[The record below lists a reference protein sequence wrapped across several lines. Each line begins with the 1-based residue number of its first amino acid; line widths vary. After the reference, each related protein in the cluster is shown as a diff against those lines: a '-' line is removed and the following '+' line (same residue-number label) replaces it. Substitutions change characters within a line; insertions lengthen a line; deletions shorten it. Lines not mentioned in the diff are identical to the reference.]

1 VQRRAAGGPTA
12 GLTVSDPRR
21 PEDSIPFGVRVG
33 AAWAWRLLLI
43 AAAVSAAA
51 YAAAALRLLVIPA
64 VAAVFLT
71 VLLEPV
77 KQRLV
82 RAGMAAAAA
91 ALTALVAFVLVFG
104 GVFALLVPPVV
115 DELDTL
121 GRDVEDGA
129 RRVLEWVSEG
139 PLNADDTQVQAALDG
154 TIDRLQENFDAVGSG
169 VLAGAALVVEMIAGL
184 LLALVLTFFF
194 LKDGG
199 RLWRWILM
207 RVRPPRRPTT
217 DDLGRRIWATLGA
230 YLRGIVIVA
239 LFDAVFIGLA
249 LVALGVPLA
258 LPLTVITFIGAF
270 IPIVGALVAG
280 AAATLVAL
288 VTGGPDQALLVLA
301 AVIVVQ
307 QVESQLLSPVVL
319 GRAVKLHP
327 GVVLMAVTAG
337 AVLYGVVGAALA
349 APVAAV
355 IRTAATAAAPDGDPG
370 SEPAAEAT
378 TGPAAVPGSTP
389 DCDQTTPGEVE
400 HDGDR

>member
-1 VQRRAAGGPTA
+1 MQRRATDGV
-12 GLTVSDPRR
+12 TVRGARR
-21 PEDSIPFGVRVG
+21 PDDAVPFVVRVG

-51 YAAAALRLLVIPA
+51 YAAAELRLLVLPA
-64 VAAVFLT
+64 VVAVFLT
-71 VLLEPV
+71 VLLEPI

-91 ALTALVAFVLVFG
+91 ALTALIGFVVVFG
-104 GVFALLVPPVV
+104 AMFSLLVPPVV

-139 PLNADDTQVQAALDG
+139 PLNADDTQVQAAFDG
-154 TIDRLQENFDAVGSG
+154 AIDRLQENVGAVGSG

-184 LLALVLTFFF
+184 LLALVLTFFL
-194 LKDGG
+194 LKDGD

-217 DDLGRRIWATLGA
+217 EDLGQRIWATLGA

-270 IPIVGALVAG
+270 VPIVGALVAG

-288 VTGGPDQALLVLA
+288 VTGGLDQALLVLA

-337 AVLYGVVGAALA
+337 AILYGVVGAALA

-355 IRTAATAAAPDGDPG
+355 VRTAATAATPDGAPG
-370 SEPAAEAT
+370 SEPPAEAT
-378 TGPAAVPGSTP
+378 TGPAADPGSTR
-389 DCDQTTPGEVE
+389 DSDQTTPGEIE

>member
-1 VQRRAAGGPTA
+1 VQRRATDGV
-12 GLTVSDPRR
+12 TVRGARR
-21 PEDSIPFGVRVG
+21 PDDSVPFGVRVG

-51 YAAAALRLLVIPA
+51 YAAAELRLLVIPA
-64 VAAVFLT
+64 VVAVFLT

-77 KQRLV
+77 KQRLM

-91 ALTALVAFVLVFG
+91 ALTALATFVLVFG
-104 GVFALLVPPVV
+104 AVFALLVPPVV

-121 GRDVEDGA
+121 ARDVEDGA
-129 RRVLEWVSEG
+129 RRVLEWISEG

-154 TIDRLQENFDAVGSG
+154 TVDRLQENFGAVGSG
-169 VLAGAALVVEMIAGL
+169 VLAGTALVVEMIAGL

-199 RLWRWILM
+199 RLWRWILT
-207 RVRPPRRPTT
+207 RLRPLRRPTT

-270 IPIVGALVAG
+270 IPIAGAIAAG

-288 VTGGPDQALLVLA
+288 VTGGLDQALLVLA

-337 AVLYGVVGAALA
+337 AIIYGVIGAALS
-349 APVAAV
+349 APIAAV

-370 SEPAAEAT
+370 SEPPAEAT
-378 TGPAAVPGSTP
+378 TGPAADPGSTR
-389 DCDQTTPGEVE
+389 DSDRTTPGEVE

>member
-104 GVFALLVPPVV
+104 GVFVLLVPPVV

-139 PLNADDTQVQAALDG
+139 PLNADDTQVQAAFDG
-154 TIDRLQENFDAVGSG
+154 AIDRLQENVGAVGSG
-169 VLAGAALVVEMIAGL
+169 VLAGAALVVVPTLIAGVYGMNFDHMPELHWTFGYAWAL
-184 LLALVLTFFF
+184 LLMV
-194 LKDGG
+194 GSS
-199 RLWRWILM
+199 
-207 RVRPPRRPTT
+207 
-217 DDLGRRIWATLGA
+217 
-230 YLRGIVIVA
+230 
-239 LFDAVFIGLA
+239 IGL
-249 LVALGVPLA
+249 LWFFKRSGWL
-258 LPLTVITFIGAF
+258 
-270 IPIVGALVAG
+270 
-280 AAATLVAL
+280 
-288 VTGGPDQALLVLA
+288 
-301 AVIVVQ
+301 
-307 QVESQLLSPVVL
+307 
-319 GRAVKLHP
+319 
-327 GVVLMAVTAG
+327 
-337 AVLYGVVGAALA
+337 
-349 APVAAV
+349 
-355 IRTAATAAAPDGDPG
+355 
-370 SEPAAEAT
+370 
-378 TGPAAVPGSTP
+378 
-389 DCDQTTPGEVE
+389 
-400 HDGDR
+400 

>member
-1 VQRRAAGGPTA
+1 VQRRATDGV
-12 GLTVSDPRR
+12 TVRGARR
-21 PEDSIPFGVRVG
+21 PDDAVPFVVRVG

-51 YAAAALRLLVIPA
+51 YAAAELRLLVLPA
-64 VAAVFLT
+64 VVAVFLT
-71 VLLEPV
+71 VLLEPI

-91 ALTALVAFVLVFG
+91 ALTALATFVLVFG
-104 GVFALLVPPVV
+104 AVFALLVPPVV

-121 GRDVEDGA
+121 ARDVEDGA

-139 PLNADDTQVQAALDG
+139 PLNADDTQVQAAFDG
-154 TIDRLQENFDAVGSG
+154 AIDRLQENVGAVGSG

-184 LLALVLTFFF
+184 LLALVLTFFL
-194 LKDGG
+194 LKDGD
-199 RLWRWILM
+199 RLWRWILT
-207 RVRPPRRPTT
+207 RLRPPRRPTT

-270 IPIVGALVAG
+270 IPIAGAIAAG

-288 VTGGPDQALLVLA
+288 VTGGLDQALLVLA

-337 AVLYGVVGAALA
+337 AIIYGVIGAALS
-349 APVAAV
+349 APIAAV

-370 SEPAAEAT
+370 SEPPAEAT
-378 TGPAAVPGSTP
+378 TGPAADPGSTR
-389 DCDQTTPGEVE
+389 DSDRTTPGEVE